1 MQLIIQVG
9 AASLSA
15 LLDSGSKHNF
25 IDVNVARRAG
35 VHLQGCD
42 GLRNAVANGD
52 RLICP
57 DSCSDMQIIINS
69 KVFGI
74 DCYGLSLGSC
84 DMVLGV
90 QWLES
95 LGPILW
101 DFARRTMGFVHNG
114 HRIFWTAATLTPE
127 LSAITSASSDLFE
140 ELLLQFAPIFEEP
153 TGLPPEGERSHRIC
167 LLPGTPPVVVRL
179 YRYTHFQKQELERQ
193 CVNILCTGIIRPNS
207 STFSAP
213 VLLVKKSD

>member
-1 MQLIIQVG
+1 LCG
-9 AASLSA
+9 
-15 LLDSGSKHNF
+15 SGSGSTHGFK
-25 IDVNVARRAG
+25 IQPEPAPV
-35 VHLQGCD
+35 
-42 GLRNAVANGD
+42 GLKTR
-52 RLICP
+52 
-57 DSCSDMQIIINS
+57 
-69 KVFGI
+69 
-74 DCYGLSLGSC
+74 GLPETRTRIAIPSH
-84 DMVLGV
+84 
-90 QWLES
+90 
-95 LGPILW
+95 
-101 DFARRTMGFVHNG
+101 TMGFVRNG

-167 LLPGTPPVVVRL
+167 LLPGTPPVVVWL

-193 CVNILCTGIIRPNS
+193 CADILCTGIIRPNS